1 MDIQNLFKKIKIEP
15 KVMGIET
22 MFSNQ
27 RRLEKTNYK
36 PSYQRNYV
44 WDNEKATYFI
54 ESIILG
60 TEIPPLIFF
69 KTHDY
74 IEVIDGRQRY
84 ETIYNFVK
92 VDSKQKLT
100 QTGLYIFE
108 DLKNKKFQDLDPEI
122 RNAFWDTKLRLIEF
136 SFIDESNIDL
146 QEVVKREIFKRYN
159 TGITPLKSTEIDKA
173 KFLENELNS
182 YFKKNIENNRKLY
195 DTIKDIFY
203 YDNSSIEVILKEIRK
218 LLVISYIPINY
229 YSNKKDKVLNK
240 FYEFHYEENE
250 VDCEEVFSD
259 FTNKLNYLE
268 QVKILLK
275 KDNVIT
281 NRLIFECLYW
291 AISIAQREYPNT
303 NFVLDL
309 SKKENLNKA
318 VNFIRINIED
328 FKTERHSFAS
338 EIITRYSTIATF
350 FTDLYNINFTDYLK
364 NNNKFKE
371 ENKNIDN
378 SRIKTNTNTLE
389 KFESLRLNKPDA
401 TSITI
406 EDVIQQMKSNRFLI
420 RPPYQREEVINQ
432 VKSSSIIES
441 ILLGIKLPP
450 IFVFKRNDGVSE
462 VIDGQQRLLSI
473 LGFMGKKY
481 ANEKGNLVESKKNLF
496 SLNLKN
502 GILKD
507 YDKKRFADL
516 PKHEQDKIYDFDLW
530 IIEIKEK
537 DNKYFEP
544 IDLFLRLNSKPFPI
558 KENTFEMWNS
568 YIDRKI
574 IDRIKEVSHKNENWF
589 YLRKNNKRMDN
600 EGLIASFCYLYH
612 KYQESTKTYR
622 GISNFLEIFLSGDKI
637 QVRINPKSNITNLLE
652 KHDSIEKLVSQVD
665 FFENTFLETLKK
677 ILDVDKRELSE
688 ELDNLISSEN
698 IRTFNKFY
706 LLWLLIVNCNA
717 ECLTLN
723 TNETKKDINDIIND
737 VNSLGSLKLFEN
749 KVKEFWEKYNT
760 DTK

>member
-69 KTHDY
+69 KTQDY

-100 QTGLYIFE
+100 QTGLYIFD
-108 DLKNKKFQDLDPEI
+108 DLKNKKFQDLAPEI
-122 RNAFWDTKLRLIEF
+122 RNTFWDTKLRLIEF
-136 SFIDESNIDL
+136 SFIDESDSEL

-182 YFKKNIENNRKLY
+182 YFKKNIESNRRLQ
-195 DTIKDIFY
+195 DTIRDVFY

-218 LLVISYIPINY
+218 LLVLSFIPINY

-240 FYEFHYEENE
+240 FYEFHYEEND
-250 VDCEEVFSD
+250 VDSEGIFSD

-268 QVKILLK
+268 QIKNLLK
-275 KDNVIT
+275 KNGVVS

-291 AISIAQREYPNT
+291 AITISQREAPDVNYT
-303 NFVLDL
+303 KDL
-309 SKKENLNKA
+309 SKKENLDKLA
-318 VNFIRINIED
+318 NFIRINIED

-338 EIITRYSTIATF
+338 EIITRYNAIATF
-350 FTDLYNINFTDYLK
+350 FTDLYGIDFTDYLK
-364 NNNKFKE
+364 NNTKFKE
-371 ENKNIDN
+371 ENRNIDI
-378 SRIKTNTNTLE
+378 SRVKTNTNTLE

-406 EDVIQQMKSNRFLI
+406 EDVVQQMKGNRFLI

-432 VKSSSIIES
+432 AKSSAIIES

-450 IFVFKRNDGVSE
+450 IFIFKRNDGVSE

-473 LGFMGKKY
+473 LGFTGKKY
-481 ANEKGNLVESKKNLF
+481 TNEKGKLVESKKHSF
-496 SLNLKN
+496 ALNLKN
-502 GILKD
+502 GILKE
-507 YDKKRFADL
+507 YDKKRFIDL
-516 PKHEQDKIYDFDLW
+516 PKHQQDKILDFDLW
-530 IIEIKEK
+530 IIEIKQK
-537 DNKYFEP
+537 DNKFFEP

-568 YIDRKI
+568 YIDRRI
-574 IDRIKEVSHKNENWF
+574 IDKIKEVSHHNESWF

-600 EGLIASFCYLYH
+600 EGLIASFCYLNL
-612 KYQESTKTYR
+612 KYEESKKTYKD
-622 GISNFLEIFLSGDKI
+622 ISSFLEIFLSGDKI
-637 QVRINPKSNITNLLE
+637 QARINPKSNITNLLE
-652 KHDSIEKLVSQVD
+652 KHDSTEKLINQINL
-665 FFENTFLETLKK
+665 FENVFLETLKK
-677 ILDVDKRELSE
+677 ILNVDKKELSD
-688 ELDNLISSEN
+688 ELDKLISSEN

-706 LLWLLIVNCNA
+706 FLWLLIVNCKNERLIA
-717 ECLTLN
+717 N
-723 TNETKKDINDIIND
+723 TSETKKDINKIIND
-737 VNSLGSLKLFEN
+737 VNNLSSLAAFEE
-749 KVKEFWEKYNT
+749 KVKMFWDKYNT
-760 DTK
+760 IVG